1 MNMRLR
7 ASLTITS
14 GSSQKLS
21 DRWMSKEAKS
31 GERKRGQPRLGYYAS
46 EIVKICG
53 CSEVEA
59 QIVEDIMRNDVF
71 HSTLDWQTHEQ
82 YRAGAIEAF
91 EALNEMRALGT
102 LPETY
107 QRLLRGEERRG

>member
-1 MNMRLR
+1 
-7 ASLTITS
+7 
-14 GSSQKLS
+14 
-21 DRWMSKEAKS
+21 MSRKAKS
-31 GERKRGQPRLGYYAS
+31 GQRKGSQPRLGYYAS

-59 QIVEDIMRNDVF
+59 QVVEDIMRNDVF
-71 HSTLDWQTHEQ
+71 HSTLDWQTPEQ

-91 EALNEMRALGT
+91 QALNEMRALGT

-107 QRLLRGEERRG
+107 QRLLQREGARC